1 MEAFEYA
8 VLAVDSADEALLH
21 ALEASDKASLA
32 FDRAELALLLALLIV
47 FLTSV
52 LNILNVTAPT
62 RLILSA
68 LIVVV
73 VAVWLI
79 YDMILSPFSKLLA
92 ANNVFPCVVLIHP
105 AVSISFLIL
114 STLVE
119 IPVICPACTD
129 KSDSSFTFTW
139 FVAVSV

>member
-1 MEAFEYA
+1 M
-8 VLAVDSADEALLH
+8 S
-21 ALEASDKASLA
+21 
-32 FDRAELALLLALLIV
+32 LIV
-47 FLTSV
+47 SRKLLSS
-52 LNILNVTAPT
+52 IDIVTTPT
-62 RLILSA
+62 RSILSA